1 MATCTSARSAWDLA
15 VLPAAWHCGFYPGSN
30 PGDATDG
37 TATSFEAA
45 RARAH
50 GPCSSRSAPRPIFS
64 NIDATERPMLGNT
77 WEARCKL
84 PTKPRCFLWHRYPD
98 RGYKHIYTAH
108 MSPNRPIIFCRG
120 HEAIGCDRTDSVLW
134 LFPAATLKS
143 GADPSEC
150 SPVSTTKRSRLKAR
164 SRNTFARDER

>member
-1 MATCTSARSAWDLA
+1 
-15 VLPAAWHCGFYPGSN
+15 
-30 PGDATDG
+30 
-37 TATSFEAA
+37 
-45 RARAH
+45 
-50 GPCSSRSAPRPIFS
+50 
-64 NIDATERPMLGNT
+64 MLGNT

-98 RGYKHIYTAH
+98 RGYQHIYTAH

-143 GADPSEC
+143 GADPFRVLAS
-150 SPVSTTKRSRLKAR
+150 LYDKALALEGA
-164 SRNTFARDER
+164 FAKHVCAR